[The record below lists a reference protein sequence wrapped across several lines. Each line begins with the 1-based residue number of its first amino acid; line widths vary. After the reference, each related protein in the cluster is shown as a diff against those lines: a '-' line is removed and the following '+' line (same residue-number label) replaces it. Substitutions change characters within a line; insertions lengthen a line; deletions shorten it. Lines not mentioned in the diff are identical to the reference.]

1 MFGRSTQFTG
11 DPANID
17 EGIHIFKEEVIPAVQ
32 GQPGFKGGIS
42 LSDRSSGKG
51 SSITFWETDE
61 DLRASESAANQVR
74 LRVAREA
81 RHHRTPTVDRMEV
94 TYFEVSAPVG
104 SSS

>member
-11 DPANID
+11 DPANVD
-17 EGIHIFKEEVIPAVQ
+17 EGIRIYKEEVVPAVQ
-32 GQPGFKGGIS
+32 GQPGFKGAIS

-51 SSITFWETDE
+51 ISITFWETE
-61 DLRASESAANQVR
+61 EELRASESAANQVR
-74 LRVAREA
+74 SDTLAKLGITEP
-81 RHHRTPTVDRMEV
+81 PTVDRMEV